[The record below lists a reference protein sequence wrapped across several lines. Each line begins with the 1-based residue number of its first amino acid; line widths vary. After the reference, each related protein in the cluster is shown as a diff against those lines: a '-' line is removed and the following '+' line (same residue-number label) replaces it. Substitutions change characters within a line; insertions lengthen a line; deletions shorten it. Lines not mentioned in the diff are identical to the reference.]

1 MSNVIDLQTLQQ
13 QMLAQAKPSPAA
25 PALST
30 VQDAG
35 KPLLIDGCDF
45 LDHAT
50 PPRWLIE
57 RVLQDGQVVSLT
69 APTNSGKTA
78 VLLSMIMSVLSG
90 QNFGPHAVRRPGRVL
105 VLCGED
111 PDGFRLRMMATMQHM
126 HVERRQ
132 IAGNLRIVPKAMA
145 LNEALPEI
153 QRECAEWGDVA
164 LVVVD
169 TSVAFF
175 SGGDENSNTE
185 AYAHSR
191 DLRALHD
198 LPGKPTVVVACHPA
212 DKAERAMCKPRGGS
226 AFLNE
231 IDCNL
236 ILWCEGDGVTEL
248 HWSVK
253 KRGPDFDPIW
263 FEFAAQEVTCAG
275 EKSRQ
280 VVAVW
285 VDDERAHA
293 RKLQHYH
300 DDNRLLVA
308 MLGGPNDSLRTWA
321 RAAGFMCG
329 ADGETAQIS
338 KVQRCLVRLM
348 KNKLVERGFSA
359 SGYVLNGKGKGSA
372 EIARDDRGH

>member
-35 KPLLIDGCDF
+35 KPLLVDGCDF

-90 QNFGPHAVRRPGRVL
+90 KNFGPHAVRRQGRVL

-111 PDGFRLRMMATMQHM
+111 PDGFRLRMLATMHHM
-126 HVERRQ
+126 QVERRQ

-175 SGGDENSNTE
+175 SGADENNNVE
-185 AYAHSR
+185 AYAHAL
-191 DLRALHD
+191 DLRALHE
-198 LPGKPTVVVACHPA
+198 LPGKPTVVVACHPS
-212 DKAERAMCKPRGGS
+212 DGAERARCKPRGGS
-226 AFLNE
+226 ALLNE

-236 ILWCEGDGVTEL
+236 ILWCEQDGVTEL

-253 KRGPDFDPIW
+253 KRGPDFDPLW
-263 FEFAAQEVTCAG
+263 FEFIGQQVECMG
-275 EKSRQ
+275 EKSMQ
-280 VVAVW
+280 VVAAW
-285 VDDERAHA
+285 VDGERAHE

-329 ADGETAQIS
+329 DEKANAYTS
-338 KVQRCLVRLM
+338 KVQRCLVRLIR
-348 KNKLVERGFSA
+348 NALVARGFSA
-359 SGYVLNGKGKGSA
+359 SNYVLTSKGKSA
-372 EIARDDRGH
+372 AEAAQHDRGH

>member
-25 PALST
+25 PALLS

-35 KPLLIDGCDF
+35 KPLLVDGCDF
-45 LDHAT
+45 LDNAT
-50 PPRWLIE
+50 PPSWLIE

-111 PDGFRLRMMATMQHM
+111 PDGFRLRMLATMQHM
-126 HVERRQ
+126 QVERRQ

-153 QRECAEWGDVA
+153 QRECAEWGEVA

-198 LPGKPTVVVACHPA
+198 LPGKPSVVVACHPA

-338 KVQRCLVRLM
+338 KVQRCLVRLI

>member
-1 MSNVIDLQTLQQ
+1 MSGNVVDLQALQAHL
-13 QMLAQAKPSPAA
+13 LAQSKPAA

-35 KPLLIDGCDF
+35 TPLLVDGADF

-78 VLLSMIMSVLSG
+78 VLLAMIMSVLSG
-90 QNFGPHAVRRPGRVL
+90 QQFGPHPVQRTGRVL

-111 PDGFRLRMMATMQHM
+111 PDGFRLRMLATMRHM
-126 HVERRQ
+126 EVGRSKV
-132 IAGNLRIVPKAMA
+132 AGNLRILPRAMA
-145 LNEALPEI
+145 LNEALPLI

-164 LVVVD
+164 MVVVD

-175 SGGDENSNTE
+175 SGADENNNVES
-185 AYAHSR
+185 YAHAL
-191 DLRALHD
+191 DLRALHE
-198 LPGKPTVVVACHPA
+198 LPGKPSVVVACHPS
-212 DKAERAMCKPRGGS
+212 DGAERARCKPRGGS

-275 EKSRQ
+275 ETSRQ
-280 VVAVW
+280 VVAAW

-321 RAAGFMCG
+321 RVAGFMCG
-329 ADGETAQIS
+329 PDGETAQIS
-338 KVQRCLVRLM
+338 KVQRCLVRLL

-359 SGYVLNGKGKGSA
+359 SGYVLTGKGKRSA

>member
-1 MSNVIDLQTLQQ
+1 VSNVVDLQALQQ
-13 QMLAQAKPSPAA
+13 QMMAQARPDAA
-25 PALST
+25 PALSS

-35 KPLLIDGCDF
+35 QPLLVDGADF

-78 VLLSMIMSVLSG
+78 VLLGMIMSVLSG
-90 QNFGPHAVRRPGRVL
+90 QDFGPHPVCRSGRVL

-111 PDGFRLRMMATMQHM
+111 PDGFRLRMLATMRKM
-126 HVERRQ
+126 DMGRSKV
-132 IAGNLRIVPKAMA
+132 AGNLRILPRAMA
-145 LNEALPEI
+145 LSEALPLI

-164 LVVVD
+164 MVVVD

-212 DKAERAMCKPRGGS
+212 DRAERAMCKPRGGS

-275 EKSRQ
+275 VTSRQ
-280 VVAVW
+280 VVAAW

-321 RAAGFMCG
+321 RGAGFMCG
-329 ADGETAQIS
+329 PGGETAQIS

-359 SGYVLNGKGKGSA
+359 SGYVLNGKGKSAA

>member
-1 MSNVIDLQTLQQ
+1 MSNVIDMQALQR
-13 QMLAQAKPSPAA
+13 LALEQAKPSPAA
-25 PALST
+25 PALLT

-35 KPLLIDGCDF
+35 KPLLVDGCDF

-90 QNFGPHAVRRPGRVL
+90 KNFGPHAVRRQGRVL

-111 PDGFRLRMMATMQHM
+111 PDGFRLRMLATMHHM

-132 IAGNLRIVPKAMA
+132 IAGNLRILPKPMA
-145 LNEALPEI
+145 LREALPEI
-153 QRECAEWGDVA
+153 ERECAEWGDVA

-175 SGGDENSNTE
+175 SGGDENSNDD
-185 AYAHSR
+185 AYCHSR

-308 MLGGPNDSLRTWA
+308 MLDGPNDSLRTWA

-338 KVQRCLVRLM
+338 KVQRCLVRLI
-348 KNKLVERGFSA
+348 KHTLVARGFSA
-359 SGYVLNGKGKGSA
+359 SGYVLTTKGKSA
-372 EIARDDRGH
+372 AEAAQHDRGH